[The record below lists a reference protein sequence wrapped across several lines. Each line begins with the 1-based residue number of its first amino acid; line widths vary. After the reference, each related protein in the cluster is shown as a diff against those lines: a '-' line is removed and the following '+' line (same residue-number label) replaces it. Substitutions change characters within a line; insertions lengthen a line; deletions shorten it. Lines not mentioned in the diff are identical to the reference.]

1 MNQIKNNS
9 TNILTILNDG
19 VLLDTVVSVRFRQL
33 GGSGYV
39 DIPVLELV
47 SDCYTYTFE
56 IIVPMDYLY
65 NGSYLVELVDAVDT
79 VLYRATAEVSG
90 FDTENPR
97 AFIVSDT
104 VADVTYYETVK
115 PVISI
120 TFSDD
125 GLTFSNN

>member
-1 MNQIKNNS
+1 MNKINNNS
-9 TNILTILNDG
+9 SNAITVLNNG
-19 VLLDTVVSVRFRQL
+19 VTLDTVVSVRFRQL

-39 DIPVLELV
+39 DVPVLEID
-47 SDCYTYTFE
+47 SDCFTYT
-56 IIVPMDYLY
+56 ITIVVPIDYLY
-65 NGSYLVELVDAVDT
+65 NGAYTIEFIDSSENI
-79 VLYRATAEVSG
+79 LYSTNCEVSG
-90 FDTENPR
+90 YDEENPR

-104 VADVTYYETVK
+104 ETDVTYYETVK